1 MFIEFMGYII
11 KPHGYKPQMQ
21 LPRSYLLP
29 TITFIQQAD
38 IYEGYKTRWIMM
50 DFIWLKW
57 MYSFEIDILKK

>member
-1 MFIEFMGYII
+1 MGYII